1 MITLRHTH
9 THAQM
14 HVSLWALA
22 AALPQP
28 AGRRSQPRALTLLLF
43 SLFGTH
49 RNKRKKNEQ
58 PLPRVLHALK
68 QEWGM
73 RLRMLIVQAQYSFW
87 NWK

>member
-14 HVSLWALA
+14 HVSLWPLA
-22 AALPQP
+22 AALPQ
-28 AGRRSQPRALTLLLF
+28 ARRSQPRALTLLLF

-58 PLPRVLHALK
+58 PLPRVLDALK